1 MQHDI
6 EIHVGRDAIRRL
18 LAFCAT
24 LPTQQFVLVSDTN
37 TYGALGERIERALED
52 AGYPVRN
59 IVLTGDEVIA
69 DEKYL
74 VRVLVQA
81 PPGDQVYVAIGSGTI
96 TDITRYVSYRT
107 RNPFIS
113 TPTAASVD
121 GFLSTGAPL
130 VVGGV
135 KDTIFSQGPIA
146 MFADIETLIDAP
158 RPLRAA
164 GFGDIIGKTTSL
176 ADWRLGDLF
185 WNEPYSA
192 AIEQRVQRTIATCMD
207 AVEDIA
213 AGTEQGVRS
222 LIDGLTETGLCMLEV
237 GNSRPASGSEHHC
250 SHYWEMQ
257 LLQRGKP
264 AILHGAKVGFA
275 TTLIA
280 RLYEQ
285 IRNLSQDDV
294 AALVKDAPF
303 VGRDAA
309 IAEIRQGYGPL
320 ADDII
325 RIQEPFLALTPDDDA
340 QLKQRIT
347 ANWPAVQEIARAVL
361 PPATI
366 TAALDRVGAPTS
378 WQALGLSEDIV
389 APALRYGH
397 YLRNRFTVVKLM
409 RVLGMPVRM

>member
-1 MQHDI
+1 MQDDI
-6 EIHVGRDAIRRL
+6 QIHVGHDAIQRL
-18 LAFCAT
+18 LAYCAT

-37 TYGALGERIERALED
+37 TYAALGERIERALED
-52 AGYPVRN
+52 AGYPVTN

-69 DEKYL
+69 DERYL

-146 MFADIETLIDAP
+146 MFADVQTLMDAP

-213 AGTEQGVRS
+213 AGTEQGVRN

-257 LLQRGKP
+257 LLQQGKP

-280 RLYEQ
+280 RLYEE

-294 AALVKDAPF
+294 AALVKNAPF

-309 IAEIRQGYGPL
+309 IAEIRQGYGAL

-325 RIQEPFLALTPDDDA
+325 RIQAPFLALTQAEDA
-340 QLKQRIT
+340 QLKQRIV
-347 ANWPAVQEIARAVL
+347 ANWPAVQEIASAVL
-361 PPATI
+361 PPAAI
-366 TAALDRVGAPTS
+366 IAALDKVGAPTS
-378 WQALGLSEDIV
+378 WQALGLSEEIV

-409 RVLGMPVRM
+409 RVLGLPVRV

>member
-6 EIHVGRDAIRRL
+6 EIHVGRDAIQRL
-18 LAFCAT
+18 LAYCAT

-37 TYGALGERIERALED
+37 TYAALGARIERALKD
-52 AGYPVRN
+52 AGYPVTN

-69 DEKYL
+69 DERYL

-81 PPGDQVYVAIGSGTI
+81 PPGDQVYIAIGSGTI

-135 KDTIFSQGPIA
+135 KDTILSQGPIA
-146 MFADIETLIDAP
+146 MFADVQTLMDAP

-176 ADWRLGDLF
+176 ADWRLGNLF

-192 AIEQRVQRTIATCMD
+192 AIEQRVQRTIAMCMD

-250 SHYWEMQ
+250 SHYWEMR
-257 LLQRGKP
+257 LLQQGKP

-294 AALVKDAPF
+294 AALVKNAPYT
-303 VGRDAA
+303 GRDAA
-309 IAEIRQGYGPL
+309 IAEIRQGYGAL

-325 RIQEPFLALTPDDDA
+325 RIQMPFLALTADDDA
-340 QLKQRIT
+340 QLKQRIVDD
-347 ANWPAVQEIARAVL
+347 WPAVQEIASAVL

-397 YLRNRFTVVKLM
+397 YLRNRFTVIKLM
-409 RVLGMPVRM
+409 RVLGLPVRV